1 MAELPRQLFSGVK
14 VIAVARVIA
23 APFCTMHLA
32 VNGADVIT
40 IENPDMGDSTRVS
53 ENDDSFL
60 KPLMSRSYLPL
71 NLNKRSLTLAINTP
85 EGQAIFKQLV
95 KDADVVVENLRTGT
109 MERYG
114 LGYEELSK
122 INPGLVYCSVTGY
135 GRTGPKKSDPGIDD
149 AIQAGSGLMSITGT
163 PETGPMK
170 TGSTV
175 VDYTTGYASAF
186 AIASALFH
194 KQRTGQGQQIDIS
207 MMEVA
212 MTMMSGEVTR
222 AVTGGEQPP
231 LSGNASNRGRYVSN
245 SFPCKEGHVSVAARS
260 TVLRGRFFKAIGR
273 EDLPQDP
280 RFATEALGRKNL
292 KELEAEIRKTMLE
305 KTADEWEAIFMR
317 DGVPAMKII
326 PLVEAV
332 KQPQVVAREFIKHF
346 PAEPAIGLPAFGVP
360 TPPYRHSRTPFQ
372 VSRRAPTLGE
382 HTNEVLAS
390 IGLSKDEIAK
400 LREKKVV

>member
-1 MAELPRQLFSGVK
+1 MSELPRQLFAGVK
-14 VIAVARVIA
+14 VIAIARVIA

-53 ENDDSFL
+53 ENNDEFL

-71 NLNKRSLTLAINTP
+71 NLNKRSLTLSINTP
-85 EGQAIFKQLV
+85 EGQEILKKLV
-95 KDADVVVENLRTGT
+95 RDADVLVENLRTGT

-114 LGYEELSK
+114 LGYDVLK
-122 INPGLVYCSVTGY
+122 TINPGLIYCSVTGY

-186 AIASALFH
+186 AIAGALFH
-194 KQRTGQGQQIDIS
+194 KQRTGEGQQIDIA

-222 AVTGGEQPP
+222 AATSAEQPP

-245 SFPCKEGHVSVAARS
+245 TFPCKEGHVAVAARS
-260 TVLRGRFFKAIGR
+260 TVLRGRFFKSIGR

-292 KELEAEIRKTMLE
+292 KELEAEIRKTLLE
-305 KTADEWEAIFMR
+305 KTADEWEVIFMR
-317 DGVPAMKII
+317 EGVPAMKII

-332 KQPQVVAREFIKHF
+332 KQPQVVAREFIRHF
-346 PAEPAIGLPAFGVP
+346 PPEPEIGLPAFSVP
-360 TPPYRHSRTPFQ
+360 SPPYRHSLTPFRI
-372 VSRRAPTLGE
+372 SRRAPLLGE
-382 HTNEVLAS
+382 HT
-390 IGLSKDEIAK
+390 DEILGQLGLGKDDIAALRAK
-400 LREKKVV
+400 KIV